1 MTRAEWRQSK
11 RDLRTVLHN
20 LKNTLDGTSIAEGL
34 NMGKFAMYYEDRHKF
49 WVLYNGVRQNV
60 IATFRPYGG
69 NIILR
74 YRENSLYKEEL
85 FKFNPEK
92 NVILVKSSHLG
103 RYASNAREYLQRV
116 VDRNL
121 SRRGEVNR
129 NQTATEL
136 YGIAID
142 PSFYDATLSEVVAP
156 EEGFEDLFARV
167 ERNPF

>member
-1 MTRAEWRQSK
+1 MNRTEWRQSK

-20 LKNTLDGTSIAEGL
+20 LKNTLDGNSIAEGL
-34 NMGKFAMYYEDRHKF
+34 NIGKFAMYYEDRHKF

-85 FKFNPEK
+85 LKFNPEK

-103 RYASNAREYLQRV
+103 RYANNARAYLHEV
-116 VDRNL
+116 VERNL
-121 SRRGEVNR
+121 TRQHEGYQARYR
-129 NQTATEL
+129 T
-136 YGIAID
+136 
-142 PSFYDATLSEVVAP
+142 TLSEVVALD
-156 EEGFEDLFARV
+156 EGFEDLFARV
-167 ERNPF
+167 ARNPF